1 MEIIMLNE
9 LLKRYPSLFGC
20 KEDIEKATKAIIE
33 CYEKGGK
40 LLLCGN
46 GGSCADC
53 EHIVGELMKGFLK
66 KRSLS
71 ESKRAEMKSRCDL
84 VDEELLSKLQG
95 GLPAIAIPSI
105 TALNSAFC
113 NDVDPE
119 LVYAQPLISLA
130 NENDILIGISTSGNS
145 KNVFGAV
152 KVAKALGIK
161 VIGLTGKA
169 GGKLKDTA
177 DICICA
183 PETETFKIQELHLPI
198 YHYLCAAVEQ
208 HFFND

>member
-1 MEIIMLNE
+1 MLNE
-9 LLKRYPSLFGC
+9 LLLRYPQLTSC
-20 KEDIEKATKAIIE
+20 KEDIKNAVKMIID
-33 CYEKGGK
+33 CYENGGK
-40 LLLCGN
+40 VMLCGN

-53 EHIVGELMKGFLK
+53 DHIVGELMKGFLK
-66 KRSLS
+66 LRHLS
-71 ESKRAEMKSRCDL
+71 DETKAEMKKNCDS
-84 VDEELLSKLQG
+84 VDDEILSKLQG
-95 GLPAIAIPSI
+95 GLPAISLPSI

-119 LVYAQPLISLA
+119 LMYAQPLMALA
-130 NENDILIGISTSGNS
+130 NKNDILLGLSTSGNS

-161 VIGLTGKA
+161 VIGLSGKT
-169 GGKLKDTA
+169 GGKLKTLA

-198 YHYLCAAVEQ
+198 YHYLCAVVEE
-208 HFFND
+208 HFFKD